1 MDDCVFCK
9 IVRGEI
15 PCHKIYEDENVLAFL
30 DISGDCL
37 GHTLVVPKKHCTN
50 ILDVEETEL
59 NHVMN
64 VVRIISNHY
73 VDDCGFKG
81 INIINNNNEI
91 AGQSVFHLH
100 VHIMPRGLFAQTN
113 IPLNKL
119 RDMLA
124 LDI

>member
-1 MDDCVFCK
+1 MDDCIFCK

-64 VVRIISNHY
+64 VVRIISKHY

-81 INIINNNNEI
+81 INIINNKT
-91 AGQSVFHLH
+91 APCVLFRQSRKTQGVFFLK
-100 VHIMPRGLFAQTN
+100 LFFCGYSEYQK
-113 IPLNKL
+113 ISKP
-119 RDMLA
+119 
-124 LDI
+124 